1 MKHKVNQPT
10 QFTGAEK
17 VLWKYNYNFH
27 IGNGKTTQEA
37 TILADEKIKQTH
49 NLSRSLTYKF

>member
-1 MKHKVNQPT
+1 MKHGPNQPT

-37 TILADEKIKQTH
+37 TMLADAKIEQKR
-49 NLSRSLTYKF
+49 NLAKSLTYKF